1 MPATYEE
8 YYDMMVDE
16 DIEYQKTIE
25 AAALPLAFAVK
36 SLLDSSYMIED
47 RYHKI
52 DIESTKQQADYFWQQ
67 KKNQKKDAIYKIES
81 VLEAII
87 ETAGLPQ
94 TMAKEMAKLATTLLK
109 SERGQAYLSTYAEEQ
124 KRGG

>member
-25 AAALPLAFAVK
+25 AAALPLVFAVK
-36 SLLDSSYMIED
+36 SLLDSSYMLED
-47 RYHKI
+47 RYRKI
-52 DIESTKQQADYFWQQ
+52 DIEGSRQQADYFWQQ
-67 KKNQKKDAIYKIES
+67 KKNQRKDAIYKIES

-87 ETAGLPQ
+87 ETAGLPRP
-94 TMAKEMAKLATTLLK
+94 MAQEMAKLATTLLK
-109 SERGQAYLSTYAEEQ
+109 SERGQEYLKEYALNKE
-124 KRGG
+124 

>member
-47 RYHKI
+47 RYRKI
-52 DIESTKQQADYFWQQ
+52 DVESTKQQADYFWQQ

-87 ETAGLPQ
+87 ETAGLPRP
-94 TMAKEMAKLATTLLK
+94 MAQEMAKLATTLLK
-109 SERGQAYLSTYAEEQ
+109 SERGQEYLKEYALNKE
-124 KRGG
+124 